1 MSDFTISRPT
11 VWCNNGYKS
20 LCWASRT
27 NEGFCTSWLSCQS
40 LARAIC
46 VEQDFSASAQRLFT
60 CEKGR
65 EARFE
70 TNLAVI
76 SWEDRNLCGV
86 EHRTSLL
93 GADLGVT
100 LLLAVRYPQ
109 VFSASAR
116 RLFTWGKKAQAWFIT
131 SKRHKPWDTRNLK
144 PLSAAVPEVVPGVAC
159 QGSRCCRVKVEDGG

>member
-1 MSDFTISRPT
+1 MVIR
-11 VWCNNGYKS
+11 VYVGHRGLMK
-20 LCWASRT
+20 ASVRR
-27 NEGFCTSWLSCQS
+27 GL
-40 LARAIC
+40 LARARAIC

-86 EHRTSLL
+86 EPRALLL
-93 GADLGVT
+93 GADLGVA

-116 RLFTWGKKAQAWFIT
+116 RLFTWGKKAQAWLNT
-131 SKRHKPWDTRNLK
+131 SQRHKPRDTRNLK
-144 PLSAAVPEVVPGVAC
+144 PLSAALPEVVPGVAC
-159 QGSRCCRVKVEDGG
+159 QGS